1 VAVAPIATD
10 WLPRPPDDPRASLTT
25 TIPVAAGVPGS
36 ASSSTLLPLVLGGLL
51 LLSLVVAAIAA
62 IPPWVMPRNVNVLA
76 YEHRETIVAGG
87 VAAAVSIGLG
97 LAIALVGS

>member
-1 VAVAPIATD
+1 VLATTPVAVGVQ
-10 WLPRPPDDPRASLTT
+10 S
-25 TIPVAAGVPGS
+25 AG
-36 ASSSTLLPLVLGGLL
+36 ASSSLLPLLLSGLL
-51 LLSLVVAAIAA
+51 LLALLVAAAAA
-62 IPPWVMPRNVNVLA
+62 IPPWVLPRNVNVLA

>member
-1 VAVAPIATD
+1 MATRTD
-10 WLPRPPDDPRASLTT
+10 WTPRPPDDPGVPVLATT
-25 TIPVAAGVPGS
+25 PVAVGVQSAG
-36 ASSSTLLPLVLGGLL
+36 ASSSLLPLLLSGLL
-51 LLSLVVAAIAA
+51 LLALLVAAAAA
-62 IPPWVMPRNVNVLA
+62 IPPWVLPRNVNVLA

>member
-1 VAVAPIATD
+1 MATRTD
-10 WLPRPPDDPRASLTT
+10 WTPRPPDDPG
-25 TIPVAAGVPGS
+25 IPVLAATPVAVGVQSAG
-36 ASSSTLLPLVLGGLL
+36 ASSSLLPLLLGGLL
-51 LLSLVVAAIAA
+51 LLALLVAAAAA
-62 IPPWVMPRNVNVLA
+62 IPPWVLPRNVNVLA